1 MASQV
6 ETKPFCATRTY
17 TVVSQ
22 LVKKKNWTCPYLTLY
37 KLGAYEKR
45 TSIKCYL
52 NKKKINR
59 SRCNHFTLKMP

>member
-6 ETKPFCATRTY
+6 ETKPFCAFKATRTY

-22 LVKKKNWTCPYLTLY
+22 LVKKKNWTCPYLTLC

-52 NKKKINR
+52 NK
-59 SRCNHFTLKMP
+59 

>member
-6 ETKPFCATRTY
+6 ETKPFCAFKATRTY

-52 NKKKINR
+52 NK
-59 SRCNHFTLKMP
+59 